1 MNRAEERRLLGRAQ
15 RGDRDAFA
23 ALYRANVQA
32 IFRYIVHRVG
42 DAALAEDFTADVFV
56 RALKSLTAYQ
66 DQGKPWVAWL
76 YRIAHA
82 RVVDHYRR
90 VGRRP
95 AEDDLDDSP
104 DVAVQPDMDQ
114 SLLRRQAAQMLRQA
128 ITGLTDEQQQVVVL
142 RFVEG
147 CSLEDTAQIM
157 GKNANAIKALQHRA
171 LRSLA
176 GRLERAGL
184 DIDSILSGLS

>member
-1 MNRAEERRLLGRAQ
+1 MNRAEELRLLGRAQ

-56 RALKSLTAYQ
+56 RALKSLATYE
-66 DQGKPWVAWL
+66 DQGKPLVAWL

-95 AEDDLDDSP
+95 AEDDLDEGSE
-104 DVAVQPDMDQ
+104 VAIQPDMDQ
-114 SLLRRQAAQMLRQA
+114 SLFRRQMAQMLRQA

-147 CSLEDTAQIM
+147 CSLEEAAQVM

-184 DIDSILSGLS
+184 DIDDILSGLS